1 MTIKKVKEEWINEF
15 TNRLDKEEGKQF
27 RKVRDYYKA
36 EYFRA
41 IEEFLQSRKTSGW
54 DGYFQ
59 SSRITALYSVLYST
73 VAGSFAYWYSKG
85 IQRLTKQQDV
95 SGYETTWEAAFAAE
109 GERIAGKRVTLVQ
122 GTAKATLIKEL
133 TRFMKDPDFMDLN
146 ERQAQRVLRSRFNQ
160 YSNNQAR
167 RLVRTEATNAANLG
181 TMRSALDMFGADSL
195 QKEWIAALDER
206 TRGAHASASGQV
218 VDFNEPFFVMGEK
231 LNRPGDPA
239 GTAKNVINCRCS
251 VAPFPRED
259 AQAIS
264 QLDSIDFDVA
274 QEAFDPTDFGL
285 TARTIAPVVESAITI
300 ASEAS
305 SLKEARQMFK
315 DLFGEVDINV
325 KRLTLAKNVDVEDVN
340 AKMTE
345 FKRLM
350 NKYKVN
356 PKRAGSEISL
366 RLTGGA
372 DSYGSVSYY
381 PDARLPDRFRH
392 LSGKVTGVDFGENY
406 ESFDFFEKNR
416 IKYNR
421 TRERDIN
428 GFSNRG
434 KSPVDE
440 DKMHLATIT
449 HETAHFIDVSMS
461 GANPDFFQE
470 MNELFD
476 KYILEKGTLRKNK
489 NVKAYNEI
497 FLGRYA
503 STDVDEFFA
512 EGFTE
517 YELNSNPSKY
527 AKLIGELTL
536 KYYKR

>member
-59 SSRITALYSVLYST
+59 STRISSIYSVLYST
-73 VAGSFAYWYSKG
+73 IGTSFASWYSKN

-160 YSNNQAR
+160 YSNSQAR

-239 GTAKNVINCRCS
+239 GSGKNVINCRCS

-259 AQAIS
+259 AQTIS

-274 QEAFDPTDFGL
+274 QEAFDPADFGL

-315 DLFGEVDINV
+315 DLFGEVDIKVN
-325 KRLTLAKNVDVEDVN
+325 RLTLSKNIDLEDAN

-350 NKYKVN
+350 NKYKIN
-356 PKRAGSEISL
+356 PNRKGSEISL
-366 RLTGGA
+366 RLTGSVDA
-372 DSYGSVSYY
+372 YGYVSY
-381 PDARLPDRFRH
+381 RRRQM
-392 LSGKVTGVDFGENY
+392 GRIIGVDFGESY
-406 ESFDFFEKNR
+406 ESFDVFSKNR
-416 IKYNR
+416 IKYSR

-428 GFSNRG
+428 GFSDRG
-434 KSPVDE
+434 KSPIDE

-449 HETAHFIDVSMS
+449 HETAHLIDIIDNN
-461 GANPDFFQE
+461 GNKEFFEE
-470 MNELFD
+470 MNELYRQY
-476 KYILEKGTLRKNK
+476 KVEKTTLRKNN

-503 STDVDEFFA
+503 GTDVDEFFA